1 MGSNGHLPRVRRG
14 IHDIAWDRTTDIVVV
29 GTGAAGCSTALNAA
43 HAGANVV
50 MLEKRETVGGTTAKS
65 GGWFWMPN
73 HRRMREAGIEDP
85 RDDALR
91 YMARL
96 TRPESYDP
104 DSPCLG
110 LPEWEY
116 ALIEAFY
123 DNAAAA
129 DSALVEMDAL
139 RSVHAVEFPDYF
151 AQLPENKA
159 PLGRVLIPQSPDGE
173 LGTGADMIR
182 MMMQAIERHGID
194 VLTEHPVVTLVLDDS
209 GRAVGVIAEHAG
221 RQLAIGAHQAVVF
234 ATGGY
239 GQDLELRRQ
248 LLAGPILVAC
258 AASGSTGDFLRIA
271 QELGLPLRNT
281 GHPWMSPGIL
291 ERGLRNRPDNEMTF
305 QATGDSMI
313 EVDRT
318 GRRVTNE
325 KLQYNEQTLNHWH
338 WDAQRAQYTNLLLF
352 MVWDQY
358 AQDTFASDLPGN
370 PIAPPGED
378 DGHIVSGADLPALA
392 QALGE
397 RLSQLAPQTAASSS
411 TTDSPIGSPSR
422 SAVSTCTPAPV
433 PTRTSTA
440 AKRRS
445 RRSSIHSTDRSA
457 IQASPTMAPIADDG
471 RLRDDPRARHARLE
485 GGPDHRSRCA
495 DPRCRRPARTWTVWR
510 RQLRRITI
518 GQGLLGRR
526 RDARSRD
533 HLRLSGGALG
543 RARAGR
549 RSGGLGSGLAQ
560 RARSSPRRSLP
571 VAVRGSASMNRT
583 CLGVLNP
590 AS

>member
-1 MGSNGHLPRVRRG
+1 MGSNGHLSRVRRG

-29 GTGAAGCSTALNAA
+29 GTGAGGCSTALNAA

-73 HRRMREAGIEDP
+73 HRRMRQAGIEDP

-104 DSPCLG
+104 ESPGLG

-129 DSALVEMDAL
+129 DSALVELDAL

-159 PLGRVLIPQSPDGE
+159 PYGRVLIPQSPEGE

-182 MMMQAIERHGID
+182 MMMRAIERDGID
-194 VLTEHPVVTLVLDDS
+194 VLTEHPVVALVLDGS

-221 RQLAIGAHQAVVF
+221 RQLAIGARQAVVF

-358 AQDTFASDLPGN
+358 AQDTFANNLPGN

-378 DGHIVSGADLPALA
+378 DGHIVSGADLPSLA

-397 RLSQLAPQTAASSS
+397 RLEQLAPQTGGVELDDGFVDRLAESIARFNVHAREGADPDFHRGE
-411 TTDSPIGSPSR
+411 TPIETFFNSFHG
-422 SAVSTCTPAPV
+422 PV
-433 PTRTSTA
+433 RN
-440 AKRRS
+440 
-445 RRSSIHSTDRSA
+445 
-457 IQASPTMAPIADDG
+457 QASPTMAPIADDG
-471 RLRDDPRARHARLE
+471 PYYATILAPGMLDSK
-485 GGPDHRSRCA
+485 GGPIT
-495 DPRCRRPARTWTVWR
+495 DPDARILDAARRPVP
-510 RQLRRITI
+510 
-518 GQGLLGRR
+518 GLYGVGNCVASPSGKAYWAGGATLGPALTFGYLA
-526 RDARSRD
+526 ARS
-533 HLRLSGGALG
+533 
-543 RARAGR
+543 
-549 RSGGLGSGLAQ
+549 
-560 RARSSPRRSLP
+560 
-571 VAVRGSASMNRT
+571 AVREPAADLAVSA
-583 CLGVLNP
+583 P
-590 AS
+590 A